1 MSTETVEAVL
11 VEPPYTSFGD
21 MVTHFKTEILGLQ
34 KRTLRVIWE
43 MGLEVK
49 GIMDVE
55 AYGKASVADFVEELD
70 IPNVTVKEA
79 YKYATFARSYT
90 EEAMIAAAAKGLG
103 WGAIYRLLSPK
114 VRDNIEQ
121 RTALED
127 MVANKEIALSQLDET
142 VQQLAAAVTVDT
154 EETEDDLLE
163 STAGVDVTMGTTPNS
178 AGESL
183 PACTKGAKKVIK
195 LLDNINESI
204 ILVADDLQD
213 LSLICMCPDMYTPA
227 IDAFDLLQA
236 KITSTVEELQALGR
250 ACAKTAIR

>member
-1 MSTETVEAVL
+1 MSTEAIEAVL
-11 VEPPYTSFGD
+11 VEPPYLSFRD

-55 AYGKASVADFVEELD
+55 SYGKASVADFVEELN

-142 VQQLAAAVTVDT
+142 VQQLAEAVSVDA
-154 EETEDDLLE
+154 EEDTGTE

-178 AGESL
+178 SGESL
-183 PACTKGAKKVIK
+183 STCTKGAKKVIK

-227 IDAFDLLQA
+227 IDTFDLLQA